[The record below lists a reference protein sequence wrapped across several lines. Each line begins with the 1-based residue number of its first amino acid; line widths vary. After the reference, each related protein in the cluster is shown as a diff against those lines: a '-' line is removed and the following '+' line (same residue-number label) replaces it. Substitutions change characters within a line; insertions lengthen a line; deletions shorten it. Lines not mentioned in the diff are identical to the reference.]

1 MQEIEAGTAT
11 KEENRNVVWTR
22 TMTEKQSS
30 AKAEFGKGHQG
41 QPEQLLPIH
50 LQ

>member
-11 KEENRNVVWTR
+11 KEENRNIVWTR

-30 AKAEFGKGHQG
+30 AKAEFDKGCQE
-41 QPEQLLPIH
+41 QQEQLLPV
-50 LQ
+50 L